1 MQIKYLKDA
10 PLGQAGD
17 IKEVPDDQAK
27 VLIILGFAKEYDEK
41 GNDDKKPKRKPKTDK
56 NAELELS

>member
-10 PLGQAGD
+10 PLGATGE
-17 IKEVPDDQAK
+17 IHEVPDDQAG
-27 VLIILGFAKEYDEK
+27 VLITLGIAEPV
-41 GNDDKKPKRKPKTDK
+41 NDKKPKQTKAKTDK

>member
-10 PLGQAGD
+10 PTAQTGD
-17 IKEVPDDQAK
+17 ICEVPDDQAG
-27 VLIILGFAKEYDEK
+27 VLITLGIAEALT
-41 GNDDKKPKRKPKTDK
+41 DKKPKQTKAKTDK

>member
-10 PLGQAGD
+10 PLGQAGETH
-17 IKEVPDDQAK
+17 EVPDDQAG
-27 VLIILGFAKEYDEK
+27 VLITLGIAEALT
-41 GNDDKKPKRKPKTDK
+41 DKKPKQTKAKTDK

>member
-10 PLGQAGD
+10 PLGQAGETH
-17 IKEVPDDQAK
+17 EVLDDQAK
-27 VLIILGFAKEYDEK
+27 VLITLGIAEPVA
-41 GNDDKKPKRKPKTDK
+41 DKKPKPSKPKTDK